1 MKMLRIKWQRLLS
14 SGQTCPRCGKTEK
27 EVEKAFSLLK
37 KALTPLGVKVVL
49 KKEKISIREFKKTPL
64 DSNQIWFNNKLLEDW
79 IGGRTGKSRC
89 CDVCGPNDCRT
100 IKIKRKTY
108 ETIPSVLI
116 LKAGL
121 IAAAELITTE

>member
-1 MKMLRIKWQRLLS
+1 MKTIKIKWQRLVYETK
-14 SGQTCPRCGKTEK
+14 TCPRCGNTEK

-37 KALTPLGVKVVL
+37 KVLSPLGIKVVL
-49 KKEKISIREFKKTPL
+49 KKEQLSIKKFKKAPL

-79 IGGRTGKSRC
+79 IGATTSKSKC

-100 IKIKRKTY
+100 IKIKNKTY
-108 ETIPSVLI
+108 ETIPSKLI

-121 IAAAELITTE
+121 IVASELI